1 MTFANTIGGDGSIQ
15 KHVYGIENTDSKEH
29 SVSPNNTTMCAQW
42 RRRGK
47 TMKVFAKFEKEIAP
61 DLIQLAIR
69 DPLNDII
76 YDLDYDIQIEI
87 LTIAEICVSEGLD
100 PVKVQDYQ
108 NARALAE
115 GYLSECLDDLFYNS
129 STVENYMRDSI
140 DVIQNKQS

>member
-1 MTFANTIGGDGSIQ
+1 MIFANTIGGDGSIQ
-15 KHVYGIENTDSKEH
+15 KHVYGIENTDSNEQFG
-29 SVSPNNTTMCAQW
+29 SPNNMIMCAQW
-42 RRRGK
+42 RGKGK

-61 DLIQLAIR
+61 DLIQLAIK

-76 YDLDYDIQIEI
+76 YDLDYDIQIEV
-87 LTIAEICVSEGLD
+87 LTIAEICVSKGLD
-100 PVKVQDYQ
+100 PVNIQDYQ

>member
-1 MTFANTIGGDGSIQ
+1 
-15 KHVYGIENTDSKEH
+15 
-29 SVSPNNTTMCAQW
+29 
-42 RRRGK
+42 
-47 TMKVFAKFEKEIAP
+47 MKVFAKFEKEIAP
-61 DLIQLAIR
+61 DLIQLAIK

-129 STVENYMRDSI
+129 STVENYMQDSI
-140 DVIQNKQS
+140 DAIQNKQSRFQVYV